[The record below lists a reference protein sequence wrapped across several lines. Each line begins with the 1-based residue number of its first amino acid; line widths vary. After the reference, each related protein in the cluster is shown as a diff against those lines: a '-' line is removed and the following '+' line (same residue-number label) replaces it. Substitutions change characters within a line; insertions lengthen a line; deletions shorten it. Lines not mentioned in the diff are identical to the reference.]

1 MNTYSSMDQWHRG
14 VPAGSR
20 GFILLGA
27 AILLVCLGGFGVW
40 AAVAPLDGA
49 VVVSG
54 AFVANGQNKQVQHLE
69 GGIIREVLVKE
80 GQLVE
85 ANQPLMRLDETAA
98 QAKLRRLV
106 VRRDRLLIMKD
117 RLDAETK
124 GETNFALPAG
134 MEDNIGD
141 AEIMAIYHRQ
151 SAELKARRSKLMD
164 EEKVLKREIAGLRE
178 NISGYQSQAK
188 AAQERLS
195 LFQKEL
201 ADKQDLLN
209 RQLIRRTEVFAVQ
222 RAEAGIAGEL
232 ASLQARAAD
241 AQERVSR
248 AEHQIAQLHSSAL
261 KSTLEELRAAET
273 ELDDTHEQ
281 IRAARDVLER
291 VEVRAPVRGI
301 VVRLHQ
307 NTQGGVVGA
316 GAVIMELL
324 PTNDDLIIEARV
336 NPSEISHVKHG
347 LDALVRLSSLNQRL
361 TPMIEGKV
369 VYLSADAISQSTH
382 NNSSEDRN
390 RDSFVVRIQLDEQ
403 DTRHKL
409 ENFRPTPGMP
419 ADVFIRTGERTFF
432 EYIMKPVSDSFA
444 RAFREH

>member
-1 MNTYSSMDQWHRG
+1 
-14 VPAGSR
+14 
-20 GFILLGA
+20 
-27 AILLVCLGGFGVW
+27 
-40 AAVAPLDGA
+40 
-49 VVVSG
+49 
-54 AFVANGQNKQVQHLE
+54 
-69 GGIIREVLVKE
+69 
-80 GQLVE
+80 
-85 ANQPLMRLDETAA
+85 
-98 QAKLRRLV
+98 
-106 VRRDRLLIMKD
+106 MKD

-201 ADKQDLLN
+201 ADKRDLLN

-273 ELDDTHEQ
+273 ELDDIHEQ

-336 NPSEISHVKHG
+336 NPSEISHVKYG

-403 DTRHKL
+403 DTRNKL